1 MCHREHTGN
10 KNGGAMT
17 QEQSKSRTR
26 CILAVTMLAVTA
38 SVIAAMPSAEATTYD
53 VIEKFGKR
61 VSVSRETTT
70 RWTENCFVRRL
81 KAGSPW
87 CSNVLADT
95 ETGDKLSFNEL
106 VSFNGVGLRRC

>member
-26 CILAVTMLAVTA
+26 CILAVTMLVVTT

-53 VIEKFGKR
+53 VIEKFRQTRISIKGDGYTLDGKLFR
-61 VSVSRETTT
+61 PAAEGRFPLV
-70 RWTENCFVRRL
+70 FQ
-81 KAGSPW
+81 
-87 CSNVLADT
+87 CSCGYRD
-95 ETGDKLSFNEL
+95 
-106 VSFNGVGLRRC
+106 R